1 MSGPADRG
9 AAPRPMTVD
18 EAITTRRSVRAFL
31 PDAVPEATVRHILE
45 VAARAPSGTNI
56 QPWHVYVVTGAVR
69 EHVCREVLAA
79 RDRGEGNWHYTYYPK
94 KWREPYLARR
104 RKIGWD
110 LYGLLG
116 IQKGDKERMWAHFG
130 RNFTFFDAPVGLFF
144 TLDVDME
151 LGSWIDIGLFIE
163 NVMIAARG
171 QGLDTCPQAAWVEYH
186 EAVHKALGIPATE
199 KLVCGMAL
207 GHEDKSKPENQL
219 VTERE
224 PVDAFAKFFGF

>member
-1 MSGPADRG
+1 
-9 AAPRPMTVD
+9 
-18 EAITTRRSVRAFL
+18 
-31 PDAVPEATVRHILE
+31 
-45 VAARAPSGTNI
+45 
-56 QPWHVYVVTGAVR
+56 
-69 EHVCREVLAA
+69 
-79 RDRGEGNWHYTYYPK
+79 
-94 KWREPYLARR
+94 
-104 RKIGWD
+104 
-110 LYGLLG
+110 
-116 IQKGDKERMWAHFG
+116 MWAHFG